1 MMRVCI
7 VSIQLKTSSSGIG
20 YYTRMLSVGLAQR
33 GHAVTLVVPELEV
46 PADVTDNWQVV
57 PFSYKGF
64 GSHADWLG
72 MAPQIARQVRQAC
85 SQQKFDVLY
94 FTQARDALLCRRSV
108 FRSPIVGGVHD
119 YYFAQAP
126 FSPLGFRSDYV
137 DWPRRWLY
145 CQIVRVLEWQTY
157 RRLDGLLFHSK
168 GTQERVMAAYRLSN
182 LERVVC
188 YYGIQD
194 ATETALAKRPKEP
207 IILFVGGNFERK
219 GLPTLLRA
227 LPAIIGQHPE
237 YKLVVV
243 GHCSSQRSME
253 RLAADLGVRDRVLFT
268 GYQPNEIV
276 REWHQRAK
284 VFIMPSLM
292 ESFGI
297 VFLEAMRAGTPV
309 IATRVGGIP
318 EVVVHEENGL
328 LVPPNQPAELA
339 ESCTRL
345 LGDPELYERLA
356 AGARNTVH
364 RFPPEAMIQATEGF
378 FQHMIAQYHT

>member
-1 MMRVCI
+1 MNICI
-7 VSIQLKTSSSGIG
+7 VSIQLKTSSSGVG
-20 YYTRMLSVGLAQR
+20 YYTRMLANGLVQR
-33 GHAVTLVVPELEV
+33 GYSVTLVVPEPEV
-46 PADVTDNWQVV
+46 PTNVTYDWDIV
-57 PFSYKGF
+57 PFLCKGS
-64 GSHADWLG
+64 GSHADWLM
-72 MAPQIARQVRQAC
+72 MAPQIAKEVGQVC
-85 SQQKFDVLY
+85 SRQKFDLLY
-94 FTQARDALLCRRSV
+94 FTVARDVLLCRRSV
-108 FRSPIVGGVHD
+108 FDGPIVGGVHD

-126 FSPLGFRSDYV
+126 FSPFGFRGDYV

-145 CQIVRVLEWQTY
+145 YQFVRALEWQTY